1 MNIPEEAIK
10 AAEFALREADL
21 DRFGPEKTYAN
32 YARAA
37 LSAAAPT
44 LMAMAF
50 EQGQKSGLRYA
61 DRIRAAMEIN
71 RPELPGPPSS
81 NPYRKE
87 QL

>member
-1 MNIPEEAIK
+1 MNIPEEAVK

-21 DRFGPEKTYAN
+21 DRFGPEKTYAD

-44 LMAMAF
+44 LMAMAWDEGF
-50 EQGQKSGLRYA
+50 S
-61 DRIRAAMEIN
+61 AAWQERDN
-71 RPELPGPPSS
+71 PDPFVNDEWDAKTT

-87 QL
+87 QS